1 MAKKDLPLRA
11 FHFLTLQQDLRYA
24 VRRLLRERRFAAV
37 AVLILAV
44 GIAACTVMF
53 SVVQAVLLRPYN
65 IDDPGRVVVMWPVQQ
80 DVVGEFTYN
89 AARDLHRLKSLE
101 DVASISSTNWGGEL
115 TLPGDQAFNVP
126 CAVVSA
132 TFFDVLRARP
142 LHGRTFR
149 SDDDQPSSPRVLIL
163 SHALWTQ
170 RFGADPR
177 AIGRT
182 VVVREEAAA
191 MPFEIVGVM
200 PAEFFYPRGAQ
211 YWTPAAPRLAAT
223 ARHRK
228 EPIDQ
233 WFDRIGVFYGVGRL
247 AAAATPATT
256 RAETVLLLKAV
267 SDELKIDLA
276 GMGIEVV
283 VTPLLMQ
290 IFGPAR
296 HALLVLMGAVTLVLL
311 IACIN
316 VAGLL
321 FARGASRAREMAVR
335 AALGASRRVL
345 MRQLLM
351 ESALLVVCGTVFGV
365 SIAALSLRTL
375 VALSPADIPR
385 LDAAV
390 LDSRVLVLSV
400 FVAAVTTLVVGLA
413 PAAHVSRTSLV
424 SDLKGSGTGVVAR
437 GARGRA
443 RRVLIGAQVAGT
455 LVLLMAAGLCVQSFV
470 RLAGLDLGFDPVNVL
485 TFGVTGLDEARY
497 PLPAQRDD
505 AVARLLSRFEQQPQV
520 IAAAAVSQR
529 PFEHGPVGSDSGV
542 LLEGQPDTPEAW
554 SRNPSLNWEAVTP
567 QYFRAMGI
575 RLLRGRTF
583 NETDT
588 ENSPRVVIVS
598 EAMASRLW
606 PGRDPLGMR
615 LRANAS
621 EGLMKSNAPVW
632 DTVVGVVATA
642 RYREIESPR
651 LDLYVP
657 FRQTS
662 NDLHH
667 FTLRTRTKPLAVA
680 PTVAAEIASFDKG
693 LVMSGITTM
702 EQVVRRTRGP
712 WRFNMLVFSAFGG
725 VALALAA
732 VGLFAL
738 VGYEVSQRTREIG
751 VRMALGAAPGDIV
764 RLMVAQGAGPAAA
777 GIVVGLFAA
786 VGLTRL
792 LSGILFGI
800 TPTDPVTF
808 AEVVALLV
816 VVVVLASYLPA
827 RRAASVDPQVVL
839 REG

>member
-1 MAKKDLPLRA
+1 MAKKDLSQHT
-11 FHFLTLQQDLRYA
+11 FHRLMLQQDLRYA
-24 VRRLLRERRFAAV
+24 VRRLLNERRFAAV
-37 AVLILAV
+37 AVLILAA

-65 IDDPGRVVVMWPVQQ
+65 IDHPGRVVVLWPVQQ
-80 DVVGEFTYN
+80 DVAGEFAYN
-89 AARDLHRLKSLE
+89 AARDLERLKSLE
-101 DVASISSTNWGGEL
+101 AVASISSTNWGGEL
-115 TLPGDQAFNVP
+115 TLPGEQPFNVP
-126 CAVVSA
+126 CAAVSA

-149 SDDDQPSSPRVLIL
+149 RDDDQTSSPRVLIL

-177 AIGRT
+177 AIGRR
-182 VVVREEAAA
+182 VLVREEATAT
-191 MPFEIVGVM
+191 PFEIVGVM

-228 EPIDQ
+228 EPMDQ

-247 AAAATPATT
+247 AAGATPATT

-276 GMGIEVV
+276 GMGIQVV
-283 VTPLLMQ
+283 VTPLLTQ
-290 IFGPAR
+290 IFGQAR

-311 IACIN
+311 IACSN

-321 FARGASRAREMAVR
+321 FARGASRSREMAVR
-335 AALGASRRVL
+335 AALGASRRDL

-351 ESALLVVCGTVFGV
+351 ESAVLVACGTVIGV
-365 SIAALSLRTL
+365 SAAALSLRTI

-390 LDSRVLVLSV
+390 LDKGVLLLSV
-400 FVAAVTTLVVGLA
+400 LAAAVTTLVVGLA

-424 SDLKGSGTGVVAR
+424 SDLKGAGTGVVAR
-437 GARGRA
+437 GARGRT
-443 RRVLIGAQVAGT
+443 RRVLIGSQVAGT

-485 TFGVTGLDEARY
+485 TFGVTGLDETRY

-505 AVARLLSRFEQQPQV
+505 AVARLLSRFERQPQV

-554 SRNPSLNWEAVTP
+554 SRNPTLNWEAVTP
-567 QYFRAMGI
+567 GYFRAMGI

-583 NETDT
+583 EETDT
-588 ENSPRVVIVS
+588 ENAPRVVIVS
-598 EAMASRLW
+598 EAMAARVW
-606 PGRDPLGMR
+606 PGKDPLGMR

-621 EGLMKSNAPVW
+621 EGLGNNAPAW

-657 FRQTS
+657 FRQTF
-662 NDLHH
+662 NDVHH
-667 FTLRTRTKPLAVA
+667 FTLRTRTRPLALA
-680 PTVAAEIASFDKG
+680 PTVAAEIASLDKG
-693 LVMSGITTM
+693 LAMSGVTTM

-712 WRFNMLVFSAFGG
+712 WRFNMLVFGAFGA
-725 VALALAA
+725 VALMLAA

-738 VGYEVSQRTREIG
+738 VGYEVNQRTREIG

-764 RLMVAQGAGPAAA
+764 RLMLAQGAGPAAV
-777 GIVVGLFAA
+777 GILAGLFAA

-808 AEVVALLV
+808 AQVIALLV
-816 VVVVLASYLPA
+816 VVVVLATYLPA

>member
-1 MAKKDLPLRA
+1 MAKKDRSQLT
-11 FHFLTLQQDLRYA
+11 FHMLMLQQDLRYA
-24 VRRLLRERRFAAV
+24 VRRLAHERRFAAV
-37 AVLILAV
+37 AVLILAT
-44 GIAACTVMF
+44 GIAACTVMY

-65 IDDPGRVVVMWPVQQ
+65 IEAPGRVVVMWPVQQ

-89 AARDLHRLKSLE
+89 AARDLDRLESLE

-115 TLPGDQAFNVP
+115 TITGNQPFSVA

-132 TFFDVLRARP
+132 SFFDVLRARP

-149 SDDDQPSSPRVLIL
+149 RDDDQPSSPRVLIL

-191 MPFEIVGVM
+191 APFEIVGVM
-200 PAEFFYPRGAQ
+200 PAEFFYPRGAE
-211 YWTPAAPRLAAT
+211 YWTPAAPRLAAA
-223 ARHRK
+223 ARQRK
-228 EPIDQ
+228 EPIEP
-233 WFDRIGVFYGVGRL
+233 WFDKIGVFYGVGRL
-247 AAAATPATT
+247 GPHATPATT

-267 SDELKIDLA
+267 SEELKVDLA
-276 GMGIEVV
+276 GMGIQVV
-283 VTPLLMQ
+283 VTPLLTQ
-290 IFGPAR
+290 IFGSAR
-296 HALLVLMGAVTLVLL
+296 RALLVLMGAVALVLL

-321 FARGASRAREMAVR
+321 FARGAARSREMAVR

-345 MRQLLM
+345 MRQLLI
-351 ESALLVVCGTVFGV
+351 ESALLVVCGTVSGV
-365 SIAALSLRTL
+365 AVAGLSLKTL

-390 LDSRVLVLSV
+390 LDGRVLLLSV
-400 FVAAVTTLVVGLA
+400 FVAAVTTLIVGLA

-424 SDLKGSGTGVVAR
+424 TDLKGSATGVVAR

-443 RRVLIGAQVAGT
+443 RRVLIGSQVAGT
-455 LVLLMAAGLCVQSFV
+455 LVLVMAAGLCVQSFM

-485 TFGVTGLDEARY
+485 TFGVTGLDETRY

-505 AVARLLSRFEQQPQV
+505 AVARLLARFEQQPQV
-520 IAAAAVSQR
+520 IAGAAVSQR
-529 PFEHGPVGSDSGV
+529 PFEHGPVGSDSGL
-542 LLEGQPDTPEAW
+542 LLEGQPDTPDAW
-554 SRNPSLNWEAVTP
+554 SRNPGLNWEAVTP
-567 QYFRAMGI
+567 DYFRAMGI
-575 RLLRGRTF
+575 RLLRGRAF
-583 NETDT
+583 DESDR

-598 EAMASRLW
+598 EAMAARVW

-621 EGLMKSNAPVW
+621 EGIMNNAPAW
-632 DTVVGVVATA
+632 NTVVGVVATA

-662 NDLHH
+662 NDVLH
-667 FTLRTRTKPLAVA
+667 FTLKTRTKPLALA
-680 PTVAAEIASFDKG
+680 PTAAAQIVSFDKG
-693 LVMSGITTM
+693 LAISGVTTM
-702 EQVVRRTRGP
+702 DQVVNRTRGP
-712 WRFNMLVFSAFGG
+712 WRFNMLVFSAFGA
-725 VALALAA
+725 VALGLAA

-738 VGYEVSQRTREIG
+738 VGYDVNQRTREIG